1 MCINYYFESKG
12 FYILIHLGF
21 FVYSHGLTQLCTYIL
36 DQVFHIVQYIDQV
49 FYMVQYKYVLTWPSV
64 SDGPMQYLLD
74 QVFHMVQYIDQV
86 FHMVQF
92 KYVFTWLS
100 IC

>member
-1 MCINYYFESKG
+1 MY
-12 FYILIHLGF
+12 LL
-21 FVYSHGLTQLCTYIL
+21 
-36 DQVFHIVQYIDQV
+36 
-49 FYMVQYKYVLTWPSV
+49 
-64 SDGPMQYLLD
+64 QYLID
-74 QVFHMVQYIDQV
+74 QVFHMVQYINQV

>member
-1 MCINYYFESKG
+1 M
-12 FYILIHLGF
+12 
-21 FVYSHGLTQLCTYIL
+21 
-36 DQVFHIVQYIDQV
+36 VQYIDQV
-49 FYMVQYKYVLTWPSV
+49 FHMVQYKYVLSWPSV